1 MPPAT
6 LTTREEKVSKENA
19 ALIIID
25 VQNDF
30 CHPRGS
36 SALNGSDTSPCVEMV
51 PRLVEFID
59 AARAAEVPVIFVRAI
74 HNDWTTSA
82 ARKAQRDRNDQKVL
96 TCWEGTWGAEYY
108 LVQPLAGECEVIK
121 HRFSAFIGTDL
132 DLILRSQGVRTI
144 IMTGVATSGCVES
157 TARDGFMMDY
167 NLVFVGD
174 CAAQGV
180 APGRHEMTL
189 LNMKHWGDV
198 CTAAEIQAIWARQGA
213 VAAPM
218 AAMAGD

>member
-1 MPPAT
+1 M
-6 LTTREEKVSKENA
+6 LTTREEKVSKDNA

-30 CHPRGS
+30 CHREGAS
-36 SALNGSDTSPCVEMV
+36 SLNRSDTSPCIEMV
-51 PRLVEFID
+51 PRLVKLID
-59 AARAAEVPVIFVRAI
+59 AARAADVPVIFVRAI

-82 ARKAQRDRNDQKVL
+82 ARKAQRDANNQQVL

-108 LVQPLAGECEVIK
+108 LVQPLPGECQVIK

-132 DLILRSQGVRTI
+132 DLILRAQGIKTI

-180 APGRHEMTL
+180 SPGRQEMML
-189 LNMKHWGDV
+189 LNMSHWGDV
-198 CTAAEIQAIWARQGA
+198 CNAADIIDIWEGQTVNTEPA
-213 VAAPM
+213 

>member
-1 MPPAT
+1 M
-6 LTTREEKVSKENA
+6 LTTRVEKVAKDNA
-19 ALIIID
+19 AVIVID

-30 CHPRGS
+30 CHPKGS

-51 PRLVEFID
+51 PRLVRLID
-59 AARAAEVPVIFVRAI
+59 AAREAGVPVIFVRAI

-82 ARKAQRDRNDQKVL
+82 ARKAQRDANRQAVP

-108 LVQPLAGECEVIK
+108 LVDPLPGECQVIK

-132 DLILRSQGVRTI
+132 DLILRSQGIKTI

-174 CAAQGV
+174 CSAQGV
-180 APGRHEMTL
+180 SPGRQEMTL
-189 LNMKHWGDV
+189 LNMSHWGDV
-198 CTAAEIQAIWARQGA
+198 CKAADIEAIWAEQT
-213 VAAPM
+213 AASEPI

>member
-1 MPPAT
+1 MPPEM
-6 LTTREEKVSKENA
+6 LTTREQKVSKDHA
-19 ALIIID
+19 ALIVID

-30 CHPRGS
+30 CDPEGS

-51 PRLVEFID
+51 PRLLRFID
-59 AARAAEVPVIFVRAI
+59 AARAADVPVIFVRAI
-74 HNDWTTSA
+74 HNDWTTSP
-82 ARKAQRDRNDQKVL
+82 ARKAQRDENHQKAL

-108 LVQPLAGECEVIK
+108 LVQPLPGECQVIK

-132 DLILRSQGVRTI
+132 DLILRSQGIRAI

-180 APGRHEMTL
+180 SPGRHEMTL
-189 LNMKHWGDV
+189 SNMRHWGDV
-198 CTAAEIQAIWARQGA
+198 CTAAEIQEIWAEQTTAGTL
-213 VAAPM
+213 V

>member
-1 MPPAT
+1 MQPAM
-6 LTTREEKVSKENA
+6 LTTREEKVATENA
-19 ALIIID
+19 AVIVID

-30 CHPRGS
+30 CHPKGS
-36 SALNGSDTSPCVEMV
+36 SALNGGDTSPCVEMV
-51 PRLVEFID
+51 PRLVHFID
-59 AARAAEVPVIFVRAI
+59 AAREAGVPVIFVRAI

-82 ARKAQRDRNDQKVL
+82 ARKAQRDTNRQAAP

-108 LVQPLAGECEVIK
+108 LVEPLPGECQVIK

-132 DLILRSQGVRTI
+132 DLILRSQGIRTI
-144 IMTGVATSGCVES
+144 VMTGVATSGCVES

-180 APGRHEMTL
+180 ASGRHEMTL
-189 LNMKHWGDV
+189 RNMSHWGDV
-198 CTAAEIQAIWARQGA
+198 CNALDIEAIWAEQT
-213 VAAPM
+213 AAPGLVP
-218 AAMAGD
+218 AMAGD